1 MPIAGRRRTSSCS
14 GNRADHGQY
23 RSGDPLKKK
32 VASVFLESFLFYSG
46 FYLPMYWSSRAKL
59 TNTADMIRLII
70 RDEAVHGYYIGY
82 KFQRG
87 LERLGGTRSRRSRT
101 SPSILLFELYDNEAK
116 YTEALYDGV
125 GLTEDVKKF
134 LHYNANKALMNLGY
148 EALFPAEACKV
159 NPAILSALSPNADEN
174 HDFFSG
180 SGSSYVIGKALR
192 GDGGR
197 GLGFPPAM
205 AQVENAGLFA
215 DVDKATLDQV
225 PSEFRPSTGKWTGIA
240 ARSTVLVY
248 DKNKISDDQLP
259 KSMLDL
265 AKPEWKGKW
274 AASPSGADFQAIVAA
289 LLELKGE
296 AATEEW
302 LKGMKDNFKAYKGNS
317 TAMKAVNA
325 GEVDAALIYHY
336 YYYGDQAKT
345 GENSKNVTPYFFKN
359 QDPGAFLSVS
369 GGGVLKSAKNA
380 AAAQAFLKFIT
391 GKQGQEVLKNGT
403 SFEYAIASQVDANAK
418 LVPIKDLQ
426 APTVDPAKLNSAKV
440 TELMTKAGLL

>member
-1 MPIAGRRRTSSCS
+1 MKIRNSALAGIALAATAALG
-14 GNRADHGQY
+14 
-23 RSGDPLKKK
+23 
-32 VASVFLESFLFYSG
+32 
-46 FYLPMYWSSRAKL
+46 L
-59 TNTADMIRLII
+59 TAC
-70 RDEAVHGYYIGY
+70 
-82 KFQRG
+82 
-87 LERLGGTRSRRSRT
+87 GGSTT
-101 SPSILLFELYDNEAK
+101 PAATVSPSAEAK
-116 YTEALYDGV
+116 VPGEITVYNAQHESLTKEWIDAFTAETGVKVTMRQGSDTELSNQIVQEGAASPADIF
-125 GLTEDVKKF
+125 LTE
-134 LHYNANKALMNLGY
+134 N
-148 EALFPAEACKV
+148 
-159 NPAILSALSPNADEN
+159 S
-174 HDFFSG
+174 
-180 SGSSYVIGKALR
+180 
-192 GDGGR
+192 
-197 GLGFPPAM
+197 PAM

-215 DVDKATLDQV
+215 DVDKATVDQV
-225 PSEFRPSTGKWTGIA
+225 PAEFRPSTNKWTGIA

-248 DKNKISDDQLP
+248 DKAKLSEDKLP

-265 AKPEWKGKW
+265 ANPEWKGKW

-302 LKGMKDNFKAYKGNS
+302 LKGMKENFTAYKGNS

-359 QDPGAFLSVS
+359 QDPGAFVSVS

-391 GKQGQEVLKNGT
+391 GKKGQEVLKNGT
-403 SFEYAIASQVDANAK
+403 SFEYAIASEVPANDK
-418 LVPIKDLQ
+418 LVPLTELQ
-426 APTVDPAKLNSAKV
+426 APTVDPAKLNSTKV